1 MVQFVI
7 LVWATVNLQT
17 FGQTVFD
24 IQEMTMNPVYPK
36 DRVIFGN
43 VASICGERYV
53 IIKCSKSFIEA
64 SIWW

>member
-1 MVQFVI
+1 MELSLANCGPTNQQLFEH
-7 LVWATVNLQT
+7 N
-17 FGQTVFD
+17 VFD

-53 IIKCSKSFIEA
+53 IIVE
-64 SIWW
+64 